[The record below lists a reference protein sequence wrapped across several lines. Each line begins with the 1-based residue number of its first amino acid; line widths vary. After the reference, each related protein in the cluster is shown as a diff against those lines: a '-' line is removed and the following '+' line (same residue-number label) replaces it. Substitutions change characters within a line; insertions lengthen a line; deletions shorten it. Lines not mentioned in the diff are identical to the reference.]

1 MLQDLQAPHCH
12 PRPEHQMKGAADSEL
27 GTHLAGRRR
36 SNGVLVDPRPRP
48 GADVAVLAGRDQAL
62 LLEHQGRQP
71 GHSKITVSRL
81 MHSVLP
87 LVSDLLHD
95 DRLEHRG
102 LVQSWTARPA

>member
-71 GHSKITVSRL
+71 EQSVSGRSGSV
-81 MHSVLP
+81 SVLP
-87 LVSDLLHD
+87 LVSDLLHH
-95 DRLEHRG
+95 DRLQHGG
-102 LVQSWTARPA
+102 LVQSGAAGPA